1 VVTDLWHLCFGD
13 GRGETLCQFS
23 TS

>member
-13 GRGETLCQFS
+13 GCAETLCQFS
-23 TS
+23 TG